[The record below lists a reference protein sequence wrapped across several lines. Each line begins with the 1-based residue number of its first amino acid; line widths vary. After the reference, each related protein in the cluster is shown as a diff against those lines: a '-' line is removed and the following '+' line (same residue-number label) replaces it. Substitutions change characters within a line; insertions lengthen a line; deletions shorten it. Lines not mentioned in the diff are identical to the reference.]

1 MNTKLIHGIT
11 ALSLWIAAGYCAGHD
26 LIGLDAERQH
36 KAKALENLTNP
47 PPPPRKKPAKVAIAA
62 QPRGVPNVSPVV
74 SKQLTDVK
82 AGPATINNR
91 NRALIVVTD
100 MATRNAG
107 IPGAVHPQTLY
118 SIRAIAKTW
127 NAGTTLK
134 VCFFDGDPI
143 TRGFVAAYATEWTT
157 YGNVAFDF
165 GPGPSFRTC
174 AAGDDSAIRISFASN
189 GWQSAVGT
197 DSLYYASQ
205 GQPSM
210 YLEGLDGRDLSL
222 PDYRFAI
229 LHEFGHALG
238 FEHEHQSPFSVCE
251 SQFDMTVIQQELTW
265 PMERVLAN
273 FQQMHVS
280 SAHQVG
286 NYLIGTT
293 TSGEVISASPYDAK
307 SVMHYSLPG
316 EYFIQP
322 PGSCY
327 VPLNAELSE
336 QDKKA
341 MADAYPYAD
350 STVINASHNAS
361 INALLSD
368 PRLGGIEKSALRAL
382 KR

>member
-1 MNTKLIHGIT
+1 MNTKLIHGI
-11 ALSLWIAAGYCAGHD
+11 AVLSMWIAAGYCTAHD
-26 LIGLDAERQH
+26 LIGLDAERQR

-47 PPPPRKKPAKVAIAA
+47 PARKKPAKVETAA
-62 QPRGVPNVSPVV
+62 SPGQVPNVSPVL

-82 AGPATINNR
+82 SAPLTMNNR

-100 MATRNAG
+100 MANRNAG

-118 SIRAIAKTW
+118 SIRSIAKTW

-134 VCFFDGDPI
+134 VCFFDGDPV
-143 TRGFVAAYATEWTT
+143 TRGFVAAYATEWTAH
-157 YGNVAFDF
+157 GNVAFDF
-165 GPGPSFRTC
+165 GPRPEFRRCVT
-174 AAGDDSAIRISFASN
+174 GDDSAIRVTFASG
-189 GWQSAVGT
+189 GWQSAVGN

-222 PDYRFAI
+222 PDYRFVI

-251 SQFDMTVIQQELTW
+251 AQFDMQVIQQELTW
-265 PMERVLAN
+265 PMDRVLAN
-273 FQQMHVS
+273 FQQLHVS

-293 TSGEVISASPYDAK
+293 STGDVISVSPYDAK

-336 QDKKA
+336 QDIKA

-350 STVINASHNAS
+350 PAAINASHNAK

-368 PRLGGIEKSALRAL
+368 PRLGGIEKSALSAL